1 MNSCHIS
8 FDANNVK
15 ECLDLSAECGHS
27 SSFPRCLAPFDFP
40 VSEQQTKESISSFL
54 PPSGQLIERILLSS
68 MLNPG
73 EQWQTYRYHGR
84 SFSLEYRLRF
94 RCHSN
99 YYGPFCNKFCRARD
113 DFVGHFSCDQSG
125 SKVCMEGWTGPEC
138 KIGKKRNT
146 KESTG
151 VSSKL
156 CICLCVY
163 VFLKI
168 QYLSL
173 PHSNINT

>member
-1 MNSCHIS
+1 M
-8 FDANNVK
+8 A
-15 ECLDLSAECGHS
+15 
-27 SSFPRCLAPFDFP
+27 
-40 VSEQQTKESISSFL
+40 EQQTKESIFSFL
-54 PPSGQLIERILLSS
+54 PLSGQLIERILLSS

-73 EQWQTYRYHGR
+73 EVWQTYRYHGR

-156 CICLCVY
+156 CICLFVY

-168 QYLSL
+168 HICLYLIQILTHNHFL
-173 PHSNINT
+173 PLMLNKTMFLPKMLP